1 MATKKKEPAA
11 APATKSKT
19 KAAPAKAVAAKGG
32 KATKGAPKA
41 AKAAPKAPKAAKVV
55 VPKALGPVA
64 RLKAAYGSK
73 EGLVGKIVEPLL
85 RGAEDA
91 ETVKTRLLKA
101 SNQQLLR
108 LAGVVETVTKKY
120 GTRTKLVEALSK
132 AIGKAKDKDYVA
144 KLEQLPLPK
153 LLDLVVSAERRAKR
167 AAA

>member
-1 MATKKKEPAA
+1 MATKKKGP
-11 APATKSKT
+11 
-19 KAAPAKAVAAKGG
+19 AAPAKTKKAPAKAAAKRGT
-32 KATKGAPKA
+32 KAKA
-41 AKAAPKAPKAAKVV
+41 SKAAPKAKTEKVTAPK
-55 VPKALGPVA
+55 PLGPVA

-73 EGLVGKIVEPLL
+73 EGLVGKIVEPLV
-85 RGAEDA
+85 RGNEDA
-91 ETVKTRLLKA
+91 DTVRSRLLKA

-120 GTRTKLVEALSK
+120 GGRGKLVEALSK

-153 LLDLVVSAERRAKR
+153 LLDLVTSAERRAKR

>member
-11 APATKSKT
+11 APAKTSKT
-19 KAAPAKAVAAKGG
+19 KAAPAKAAAKGG
-32 KATKGAPKA
+32 KA
-41 AKAAPKAPKAAKVV
+41 AKAAPKAAKPAKVAAPKAQ
-55 VPKALGPVA
+55 GPIA

-85 RGAEDA
+85 RGTEDA
-91 ETVKTRLLKA
+91 ETVKARLLKA

-120 GTRTKLVEALSK
+120 GSRTKLVEALSK